1 MWRTGEM
8 GSTALGRTGVM
19 LGCRNQEWNN
29 ACGVALGVKTN
40 TLDTLDFHD
49 FIISKAM
56 NHSLS

>member
-1 MWRTGEM
+1 
-8 GSTALGRTGVM
+8 M